1 MKNIRHKKILE
12 LISQYDVE
20 TQEDLASLLASNGH
34 KVTQATVCR
43 DIKELR
49 LMKAA
54 NEHGVYKY
62 VQDAAK
68 TDVVANKQQ
77 RTILTQTVQSVQ
89 CAQNIVII
97 KTAAGMAQ
105 AAAAVIDSMRFDEIM
120 GSIAGDDTLLCIVQ
134 TDEAAESLTEK
145 ISSLL

>member
-1 MKNIRHKKILE
+1 MKNSRHTKILE
-12 LISQYDVE
+12 LIANFDVE
-20 TQEDLASLLASNGH
+20 TQEDLANLLAENGH

-62 VQDAAK
+62 VQAGSKADIAASK
-68 TDVVANKQQ
+68 HQK
-77 RTILTQTVQSVQ
+77 TILTQAIQNMDY
-89 CAQNIVII
+89 AQNIVII

-105 AAAAVIDSMRFDEIM
+105 AAGAVIDAMPLDGVM
-120 GSIAGDDTLLCIVQ
+120 GSIAGDDTLLCVAK
-134 TDEAAESLTEK
+134 TEDAAKELTAK
-145 ISSLL
+145 IRSLL